1 MQIISNIALVSINE
15 TVIIQLISFLIF
27 LFVINRVM
35 FRPLRD
41 TMLERDRHIKQIQD
55 DITTQENQIETLK
68 NEIGKKESSVKRA
81 AFRMRKKI
89 EDSGGQVATAIL
101 SDTRKEI
108 EALRKK
114 SALEVEDMIL
124 AARKNLGQ
132 ESERLVSDVI
142 EKVLDRRPTP

>member
-55 DITTQENQIETLK
+55 DITTQENQLETLK

-81 AFRMRKKI
+81 ACKMRKKI
-89 EDSGGQVATAIL
+89 ENSGGQEAEAIL
-101 SDTRKEI
+101 SETRKEI

-114 SALEVEDMIL
+114 STQEVEDMIL

>member
-55 DITTQENQIETLK
+55 DITTQENQLETLK

-81 AFRMRKKI
+81 AFKMRKKI
-89 EDSGGQVATAIL
+89 EDSGGHEAAAIL

-114 SALEVEDMIL
+114 SAQEVEDMIL